1 MKEKG
6 LIEPAMEILA
16 DKIDFYLNN
25 RSYGRFKSGAIVFSN
40 RYGILCKCGAA
51 DELIKK
57 FGRKK

>member
-1 MKEKG
+1 
-6 LIEPAMEILA
+6 MEILA

-57 FGRKK
+57 FGRNK